1 MENDLVGVGAGPANL
16 SLAALITSATERGL
30 ISIRS
35 TFLERNHAI
44 LCHSGQ
50 LFPGTL
56 MQTEFYRDLVTPIDP
71 TSRFSFLNYLKSNGR
86 MDQFLCSSSI
96 CPTRREFTDYFNWVA
111 KQITDIVFAANVTS
125 VDYEPETNLFI
136 VEAELGPRSQTRYLA
151 KHIVLGSGPQP
162 NSTIASSG
170 GGHVVDVSALLT
182 FNFPDSPQRVL
193 VIGGG
198 QSAAEC
204 IRLKIDHRTTYR
216 YRTPVSLGPH
226 RLMLRPRESRD
237 LQLISSDVA
246 VTPAATL
253 TWAHDVFG
261 NAVATAA
268 FQGMADHLV
277 VDCVAEIQV
286 TTAAWPVFEIA
297 ASAISYPF
305 RYSDDE
311 WTDLGALAIQQYPDP
326 SGQFAGGRAPS
337 LPAIR
342 RTPFPCSKI

>member
-1 MENDLVGVGAGPANL
+1 M
-16 SLAALITSATERGL
+16 
-30 ISIRS
+30 
-35 TFLERNHAI
+35 
-44 LCHSGQ
+44 
-50 LFPGTL
+50 
-56 MQTEFYRDLVTPIDP
+56 
-71 TSRFSFLNYLKSNGR
+71 
-86 MDQFLCSSSI
+86 
-96 CPTRREFTDYFNWVA
+96 
-111 KQITDIVFAANVTS
+111 
-125 VDYEPETNLFI
+125 
-136 VEAELGPRSQTRYLA
+136 
-151 KHIVLGSGPQP
+151 
-162 NSTIASSG
+162 
-170 GGHVVDVSALLT
+170 
-182 FNFPDSPQRVL
+182 
-193 VIGGG
+193 
-198 QSAAEC
+198 

-326 SGQFAGGRAPS
+326 SGQLRGWARAFV
-337 LPAIR
+337 R
-342 RTPFPCSKI
+342 RQSDGHAFLAQRSERRHPGIDPLSEPRG